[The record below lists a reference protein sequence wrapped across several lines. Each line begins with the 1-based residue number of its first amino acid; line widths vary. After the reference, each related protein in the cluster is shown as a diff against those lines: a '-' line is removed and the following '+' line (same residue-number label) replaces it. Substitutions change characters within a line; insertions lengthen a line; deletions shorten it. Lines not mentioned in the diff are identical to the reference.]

1 MSKKIYKISTVKE
14 INNKNPITVFIVDL
28 VVYAIVLMVAQSIF
42 KGIYIENFF
51 FALIAAIILSMLN
64 YYIKPFLIFFMLP
77 LTILSFGIAYPI
89 VNVIILKICDLLMGA
104 SFEMGGLIITF
115 IIAIF
120 ISALKI
126 FLDNI
131 ITNNFRR

>member
-1 MSKKIYKISTVKE
+1 
-14 INNKNPITVFIVDL
+14 
-28 VVYAIVLMVAQSIF
+28 
-42 KGIYIENFF
+42 
-51 FALIAAIILSMLN
+51 
-64 YYIKPFLIFFMLP
+64 MLP

-126 FLDNI
+126 F
-131 ITNNFRR
+131 F